1 MIKHSGCKF
10 LIVVA
15 SLMWGLTASHAYA
28 QNCELLFES
37 PLQVHDLNGAVRFR
51 LSSRVYDAP
60 NDELITPLIIEEP
73 LTLSCGWSDCS
84 ASGTTAPPIY
94 INDFKLSAATTDID
108 VGILQSATTDG
119 VQTQFRNVVVN
130 STGNL
135 TFNSAQSEYLIDT
148 LHLKLSATVKL
159 PAGDYWVNN
168 LIMDYGAN
176 IKVLGEGTV
185 RLMVNNDTALADEV
199 DINQTASAHQLFMY
213 VNGSLNLGPNARL
226 DGFVY
231 SQGPMDVGSFSVLKG
246 AFNASIV
253 ELHSG
258 TAVYSRH
265 DNAALVNYGDS
276 CQQSFS
282 YPDLDGDGIPDI
294 NDLDIDNDGIGNDYE
309 RMVGTDPYLASD
321 VPVDADGDDVPDSLE
336 GYAGTYC
343 SAAFETGLQTHTQ
356 NGLVDFG
363 SYSLMENAPTSQLRS
378 SQVVN
383 SNALFSAD
391 SCGNTDCS
399 ASGVP
404 SPFILAPDFK
414 FSTSSTDI
422 SGSATLGNDGQR
434 EFDEVTPLLFSTITF
449 AQPGEYRIRKL
460 NLWSSST
467 VVLAP
472 GDYWIEQ
479 LSMASYTKIKVQGE
493 GTVRLFVYS
502 SSVTGN
508 SSELNMPGGNEG
520 DPAKLVIYAWQA
532 FELGAYSDTSAYL
545 YARGD
550 INTEGSTKFYGAMAG
565 ANIDLSYSDKMYFRN
580 QNLYQ
585 ADFGLLCD
593 VDNDGV
599 FDGLDDDL
607 DGDGLT
613 NDLEAANNADPMNP
627 DSDGDGLLDGEE
639 VLTYQS
645 NPQLVDSDSD
655 GLSDSLEVWEFG
667 TSPIKA
673 DTDDDGLSDTDE
685 LQTYETDPLVPDTD
699 EDQLSDGYEV
709 LTSGTD
715 PLLPDTDEDGL
726 LDGPEILTHGTDPL
740 DADSDDDSLSDGA
753 EINEHQ
759 TNPLAADSDA
769 DGLTDPQEIN
779 TTQTDPLN
787 PDTDGDGLTDGAEI
801 NTHGSNPLMDDTDGD
816 GITDGAEVNTYG
828 TNVLL
833 ADTDSDGLSDG
844 AEINTHSTN
853 PLLADTDGDG
863 LSDGEEVNTHGTNPL
878 SDDSDGDGLT
888 DSAEL
893 TTHGT
898 NPLLADTDGD
908 GLADGAE
915 VNTHG
920 TNPLQSDTDSDG
932 LSDGAEI
939 NTHGTNPL
947 LADTDGDGL
956 ADGAEVNT
964 HGTNPLLADSD
975 SDGVSDGDEVNTHGT
990 NPLQADSD
998 GDGLSDGAELNEH
1011 STDPLQADTDG
1022 DGLSDGD
1029 EVNSTNTDPNL
1040 ADTDS
1045 DGLSD
1050 GDEVNVHNTDPL
1062 DADSDDDTLNDGDEI
1077 NTHGTNPNLADSD
1090 SDGLTDA
1097 QEVLTYNTNPN
1108 VQDSDSDGL
1117 TDGAEVNTHGTDPL
1131 KPDSDEDGLSDGAE
1145 INTHGT
1151 NPLLA
1156 DSDGDTLSDG
1166 DEINTYGSNPLLT
1179 DSDSDGIADNVEVVN
1194 GTNPAKADTDDDG
1207 VDDAADQFPTD
1218 PAEWSD
1224 LDGDGQGDNSDP
1236 DRDND
1241 GYSNEEEV
1249 AAGSDPNDPNSIPDT
1264 TPPEIT
1270 VLGSQPFETDEDYFT
1285 LNGIATD
1292 LSGVASLTI
1301 TNDQSAGTIT
1311 AQFSGDN
1318 WGADVPVE
1326 LGVNNLQLKA
1336 VDTKGNEAT
1345 VIVAVERL
1353 STDTVVRLTI
1363 DSPVGY
1369 SKVTEPYVVVT
1380 GKLQSEVRSE
1390 NIVLTVDNEPTALQS
1405 TALNTEYTYRSAPV
1419 QLQEGNN
1426 TILVQAV
1433 LDTQTLQRSVVVI
1446 YEPEVAETDAPLISL
1461 LSPAPGSMLNS
1472 DSFTLAGEAISF
1484 SGAAQIRVNG
1494 ELVSLQGGQTQAGS
1508 FQEILNFPAGAE
1520 SFQVT
1525 ASITDGENRTVAAQA
1540 IYYRDITPPVISV
1553 GGGLQ
1558 PVPTENRVVASRY
1571 ELFGVIS
1578 ETNLA
1583 GFTVN
1588 GQPVS
1593 VEPGAAAGE
1602 YLFSLPLALSVST
1615 PLTVELNARDAAG
1628 NSTSLEYTLLR
1639 DGSVTVDPLL
1649 PADGSEFINQGQP
1662 IALQVA
1668 AAIAGLSADLTTY
1681 AVLTN
1686 AADEIL
1692 DQQTLSGSSTL
1703 LAGTVTIP
1711 AQAGDYDIAIEVRDL
1726 TDKVVGTAGL
1736 SVSVRD
1742 PQQVPVAIQKI
1753 EPANNAT
1760 DIEPNGFVSVYFNQP
1775 VDPALVSITVNETL
1789 NGFTYIDSD
1798 PRGVSGMR
1806 GAGHRLVE
1814 VNRSFEAVA
1823 GSIAPLPGSTVMAF
1837 YPERE
1842 LGYGANV
1849 FITVTYDGNEMER
1862 AQFKVRDLPTFITGG
1877 VQDQLGQPL
1886 AGITVKLKELN
1897 RSTKTDRDGAYH
1909 FGFGD
1914 AAKNNIPSGEYTLEF
1929 NPEFKDTRYGSISF
1943 RESVVEGRMNPMD
1956 LRTVPALDPT
1966 INFVPVQGGGEVTL
1980 LGGDLVMDLTDTRLV
1995 FPDQNTSGPIHVQF
2009 TDFSQFPYPLGPL
2022 GYGHWLY
2029 FVQPGGIAV
2038 EGSITGLDIAM
2049 PAIMGSYDYVPDN
2062 GYYVV
2067 MLGLDDRSQLIVPV
2081 GVGQIENYRVRSVG
2095 ELQYQR
2101 LDAIGYGMVPYEWQ
2115 ETLAKYA
2122 NGDISL
2128 ELMRAELSSVVNST
2142 SGQ

>member
-787 PDTDGDGLTDGAEI
+787 PDTDGDGL
-801 NTHGSNPLMDDTDGD
+801 
-816 GITDGAEVNTYG
+816 
-828 TNVLL
+828 
-833 ADTDSDGLSDG
+833 
-844 AEINTHSTN
+844 
-853 PLLADTDGDG
+853 
-863 LSDGEEVNTHGTNPL
+863 
-878 SDDSDGDGLT
+878 
-888 DSAEL
+888 
-893 TTHGT
+893 
-898 NPLLADTDGD
+898 
-908 GLADGAE
+908 
-915 VNTHG
+915 
-920 TNPLQSDTDSDG
+920 
-932 LSDGAEI
+932 
-939 NTHGTNPL
+939 
-947 LADTDGDGL
+947 

-1207 VDDAADQFPTD
+1207 VDDAADLFPTD

-1628 NSTSLEYTLLR
+1628 NSTSQEYTLLR

-2049 PAIMGSYDYVPDN
+2049 PAIMGSFDYVPDN

-2095 ELQYQR
+2095 DLQYQR